1 MPGWVFFKDFEFP
14 KSASIEGFTK
24 KGTMMV
30 TEFMEEDT
38 SGLYEYDL
46 RKNTYELIYRHPRVD
61 ITGVATSIDDGPYGI
76 RIDDGKP
83 EYLYLSEPNR
93 LKDLHLQFYN
103 AFPGSKTLI
112 TSRSDDYTKAIGF
125 VQQIIIRECTI
136 YLTCENNQISP
147 LGRYWSKT
155 SYSSLAKMEVI
166 NFQ

>member
-61 ITGVATSIDDGPYGI
+61 ITGVYSSLDDGP
-76 RIDDGKP
+76 
-83 EYLYLSEPNR
+83 LWN
-93 LKDLHLQFYN
+93 KD
-103 AFPGSKTLI
+103 
-112 TSRSDDYTKAIGF
+112 
-125 VQQIIIRECTI
+125 
-136 YLTCENNQISP
+136 
-147 LGRYWSKT
+147 
-155 SYSSLAKMEVI
+155 
-166 NFQ
+166 

>member
-1 MPGWVFFKDFEFP
+1 
-14 KSASIEGFTK
+14 
-24 KGTMMV
+24 MV

-103 AFPGSKTLI
+103 AFPGSKTSL
-112 TSRSDDYTKAIGF
+112 TSRSNDYSRAIGY
-125 VQQIIIRECTI
+125 VSAD
-136 YLTCENNQISP
+136 NNPVSI
-147 LGRYWSKT
+147 T
-155 SYSSLAKMEVI
+155 
-166 NFQ
+166 F